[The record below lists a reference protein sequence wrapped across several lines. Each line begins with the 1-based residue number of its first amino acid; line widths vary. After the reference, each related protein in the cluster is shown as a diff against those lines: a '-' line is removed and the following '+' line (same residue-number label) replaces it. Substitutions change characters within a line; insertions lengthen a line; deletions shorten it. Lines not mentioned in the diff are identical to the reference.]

1 MDAQA
6 IIDRALRLTATN
18 SADYSSTQS
27 VEDLNLVYQDMVDEI
42 VSVTK
47 GDYFWDKWETDTV
60 INQSEYVAEKL
71 WVSPDDLDIKKINK
85 IFIKYSATDSY
96 PTRAEYQNP
105 WTLDK
110 HPDWYKANQTKAN
123 PFFYIQDNS
132 LFLFPAPTEAVTDGL
147 EIFVIHKPADLTA
160 VSTEASIEIS
170 AQFHKIM
177 ADGMRQY
184 IYLSQGKL
192 NEANDAEVDYK
203 EGIKAM
209 TSFMKQRY
217 NQPQK
222 KTLTNFDKFR

>member
-1 MDAQA
+1 MNAQA
-6 IIDRALRLTATN
+6 IIDRALRLTNTN
-18 SADYSSTQS
+18 SADYDPTQS

-60 INQSEYVAEKL
+60 VSQSEYVAEKL
-71 WVSPDDLDIKKINK
+71 GISPDDLDIKKINK
-85 IFIKYSATDSY
+85 VFIKYSATDSY

-110 HPDWYKANQTKAN
+110 HPDWYKTNQTKAN

-132 LFLFPAPTEAVTDGL
+132 IFLFPAPTEAVTDGL
-147 EIFVIHKPADLTA
+147 EIFVIHKPVDLTA
-160 VSTEASIEIS
+160 TSTEDEIEIS

-177 ADGMRQY
+177 SDGMRQY

-192 NEANDAEVDYK
+192 NEANDAEQDYK

-222 KTLTNFDKFR
+222 KTLTNFDNFR